1 MQLPPGCTIAH
12 WPSAYKLLAAAP
24 RTTLFTLFQAACDA
38 WCHAERRAALAAARA
53 SAHAVQSMRV
63 LANGGTWSPP
73 SESEY
78 SSDEHFSEYSSDD
91 HFSERS
97 DADDRSCLSE
107 SESSEHSS

>member
-1 MQLPPGCTIAH
+1 
-12 WPSAYKLLAAAP
+12 
-24 RTTLFTLFQAACDA
+24 
-38 WCHAERRAALAAARA
+38 
-53 SAHAVQSMRV
+53 MRV